1 VTCRMA
7 TLFLSLGVLT
17 AALPLLAEEEFPHSF
32 EVTTTERMKFA
43 PGGTIRLNGSYG
55 YLSVDGWDEPQVEIT
70 VIKSTDRFFEPRQ
83 QEEAKQRL
91 DLIHVTTE
99 HTSETELSITTTRPA
114 RHNTW
119 AHLLPRTTT
128 EGVTVDLQIHVPR
141 DSRLNIRHDM
151 GYVWVSDVTGEI
163 DAASHTGDMIV
174 MLPDP
179 GPYSIDAK
187 THLGS
192 ITSDFTGSGI
202 KQFVT
207 GTKFIRTGEGPARR
221 IHLRMGRGS
230 ITVKKSP
237 PPEFASKN

>member
-1 VTCRMA
+1 MTRGLAV
-7 TLFLSLGVLT
+7 FFSGVGVL
-17 AALPLLAEEEFPHSF
+17 AAVLPLFAEEEFPHPF
-32 EVTTTERMKFA
+32 EVATTERVDFSA
-43 PGGTIRLNGSYG
+43 GGTIRLNGSYG
-55 YLSVDGWDEPQVEIT
+55 YLSVDGWDEPRVEIT
-70 VIKSTDRFFEPRQ
+70 VIKSTDHFFEPRQ

-99 HTSETELSITTTRPA
+99 RTSATELSITTSRPP

-119 AHLLPRTTT
+119 AHLLPRTKT
-128 EGVTVDLQIHVPR
+128 EGVTVELRIHVPR
-141 DSRLNIRHDM
+141 DSRLAIHHDM

-163 DAASHTGDMIV
+163 EANSHTGDMIV

-192 ITSDFTGSGI
+192 VSSDFTGAGI

-221 IHLRMGRGS
+221 VHLRMGRGS
-230 ITVKKSP
+230 ITIKQSP